1 MPAAE
6 TLSDPTEAPTRRRRR
21 LWPSRWRWRVSLIA
35 LIALILF
42 AAAIWI
48 GRERIAGNLID
59 DALEANGLEATY
71 EIVSIG
77 PEQQVISNL
86 VIGDP
91 DMPDLI
97 AETVIVRIKYVFGTP
112 EIGGVQLIN
121 PRLYGTFR
129 DGQLSFGA
137 LDPLIFAESE
147 EPSGLPALDI
157 AIRDGRARIDSDYGA
172 IGIKVDGAGRLD
184 GGFEGILA
192 ATAPGVGTDDCRAD
206 EATLYGEISVA
217 GGEPSFDGPLRVR
230 GLDCSGARVET
241 ADVAA
246 RLTLSEDLAS
256 VAGELGMDMAR
267 LAYGENLMAG
277 LTGGIDLDWRF
288 AGDDGEPGDLGLRHD
303 LFGSGLATPYGRVGE
318 VRAEGTVRLAGGFSR
333 GEWSSDIT
341 GDGID
346 VDLGSSSALAE
357 ARRASEGTLAAALL
371 GKLERGLA
379 TALRDGRLSGEL
391 TLRTNEDG
399 MRVVVP
405 EARLRS
411 GAGETVLALSRVSYA
426 KSARGRADRLTGNI
440 LTGGPDLPQINGRM
454 ERVGGGDV
462 ALRMTMAEY
471 RAGSNALAIPR
482 MQLRQS
488 ASGRITF
495 DGLVRAEG
503 ALPGEGA
510 VRGLQLPV
518 QGSWSAREGLAIGE
532 TCTTVRF
539 SSLRLYQLGLDARSL
554 RLCPGERGAMVRYG
568 EALRLAVA
576 TSDLDL
582 AGQLA
587 DTPMRISAARMVM
600 RYPGSFRIDGLEAM
614 VGPSGNAVNLTATGL
629 EGSFADEIGGRFEGG
644 TAGLD
649 AVPLDLADLSGEWT
663 YVGSILSIS
672 DGAFELT
679 ERTGAGLAPEARFEP
694 MQARGAT
701 LKLEDNVITAAAAL
715 RRFAGGQ
722 VVANV
727 DVRHDLTTSRGR
739 ADIDVPGVSF
749 DEGFQP
755 TDLTYLADGVVQL
768 VRGTVTGE
776 GAITWTGSDVESTGT
791 FRTDSLDLAAAFGPV
806 QGISG
811 EIEFTDL
818 LGLTTAP
825 GQVLEIASVNPGIE
839 ALGGRVTYALSGG
852 TVVGVEEGR
861 WPFMGGELIL
871 RPVTLDFGSDGGASY
886 VFEIVGLDAAAF
898 VAQMEI
904 DNIGA
909 RGIFD
914 GTIPIAFDSEGN
926 GLISGGLLISRPPG
940 GNVAYVGELTY
951 EDMGAIANFAFNSLR
966 SLDFDQM
973 SVELD
978 GSVSGE
984 IITRFVIDGVTQ
996 GEGADS
1002 NFITRRIAA
1011 LPIRFNINV
1020 RSENFSQLALVARG
1034 INDPTAFGDAVDQ
1047 GIFIF
1052 EDGQLIRRPDP
1063 TTPLDEDPERLPDT
1077 DEAPDAALP
1086 RDESDVQP
1094 PESDEMP

>member
-1 MPAAE
+1 MPPAE
-6 TLSDPTEAPTRRRRR
+6 TLSNPTEAPTRRRRR
-21 LWPSRWRWRVSLIA
+21 LWPEKWRWRISLVA

-59 DALEANGLEATY
+59 DALEANGLEASY

-77 PEQQVISNL
+77 PEQQVISDL

-91 DMPDLI
+91 DMPDLT
-97 AETVIVRIKYVFGTP
+97 AEMVIVQIRYVFGTP

-121 PRLYGTFR
+121 PRLYGTYR
-129 DGQLSFGA
+129 DGKLSFGA
-137 LDPLIFAESE
+137 LDPLIFSESD
-147 EPSGLPALDI
+147 EPAGLPALDL
-157 AIRDGRARIDSDYGA
+157 AIRDGRARIDSDFGV
-172 IGIKVDGAGRLD
+172 IGVKIDGAGGLND
-184 GGFEGILA
+184 GFEGILA
-192 ATAPGVGTDDCRAD
+192 ATAPNFGTDSCRAE
-206 EATLYGEISVA
+206 EATLYGEVVVS
-217 GGEPSFDGPLRVR
+217 GGQPRFDGPLRLR
-230 GLDCSGARVET
+230 SLDCEGASLAST
-241 ADVAA
+241 DVAA
-246 RLTLSEDLAS
+246 RLTLAKDLGS
-256 VAGELGMDMAR
+256 VDGEFGFDSSQF
-267 LAYGENLMAG
+267 AYGEYRLGELAG
-277 LTGGIDLDWRF
+277 GLDLAWRF
-288 AGDDGEPGDLGLRHD
+288 GDEDGDLSLRHD
-303 LFGSGLATPYGRVGE
+303 LSGNGLATPYGRVGGLN
-318 VRAEGTVRLAGGFSR
+318 AEGTMRFANGFAR
-333 GEWSSDIT
+333 GEWSSDVI
-341 GDGID
+341 GEGID
-346 VDLGSSSALAE
+346 LDLGSDSPLAD
-357 ARRASEGTLAAALL
+357 ARRASEGTLAASLV

-379 TALRDGRLSGEL
+379 NALNGGRFAGEF

-399 MRVVVP
+399 LRLIVP

-411 GAGETVLALSRVSYA
+411 GAGDTVLALSRVNYSQ
-426 KSARGRADRLTGNI
+426 RTGGQGDRLTGNI
-440 LTGGPDLPQINGRM
+440 LTGGADLPQINGRM
-454 ERVGGGDV
+454 ERVGGDDI
-462 ALRMTMAEY
+462 ALRLTMAEY
-471 RAGSNALAIPR
+471 RAGSDALAIPR
-482 MQLRQS
+482 MQVRQS
-488 ASGRITF
+488 AGGRVTF

-503 ALPGEGA
+503 ALPGGGA
-510 VRGLQLPV
+510 VRDLQMPLE
-518 QGSWSAREGLAIGE
+518 GSWSSREGLAVGE
-532 TCTTVRF
+532 SCATVRF
-539 SSLRLYQLGLDARSL
+539 ASLRLYELGLDGRSL
-554 RLCPGERGAMVRYG
+554 RLCPAERGAMIRYDD
-568 EALRLAVA
+568 ALRLAIA

-587 DTPMRISAARMVM
+587 DTPARINAARVVM
-600 RYPGSFRIDGLEAM
+600 RYPGPFRIDGLDAM
-614 VGPSGNAVNLTATGL
+614 IGPRGNAVNLSASGL
-629 EGSFADEIGGRFEGG
+629 EGTFAEDIGGRFEGG
-644 TAGLD
+644 TARLD
-649 AVPLDLADLSGEWT
+649 AVPLDLADLSGNWS
-663 YVGSILSIS
+663 YSGSVLRIG
-672 DGAFELT
+672 DGAFTLT
-679 ERTGAGLAPEARFEP
+679 ERTGPGLASEARFEP
-694 MQARGAT
+694 MQASGAT
-701 LKLEDNVITAAAAL
+701 LTLEDNVITATAAL

-722 VVANV
+722 VIANV
-727 DVRHDLTTSRGR
+727 DVRHDLTTARGR
-739 ADIDVPGVSF
+739 ADLDVPGVTF
-749 DEGFQP
+749 TENFQP

-768 VRGTVTGE
+768 VRGTVSGE
-776 GAITWTGSDVESTGT
+776 GVITWTGSDVESTGA

-806 QGISG
+806 KGISG
-811 EIEFTDL
+811 TIEFTDL

-839 ALGGRVTYALSGG
+839 ALGGRVTYALRGG
-852 TVVGVEEGR
+852 TVLGVEEGR

-871 RPVTLDFGSDGGASY
+871 RPVTLDFASEGGANY

-914 GTIPIAFDSEGN
+914 GTIPIYFDEAGN
-926 GLISGGLLISRPPG
+926 GEIRGGLLISRPPG

-951 EDMGAIANFAFNSLR
+951 EDMGAIANFAFRSLR

-1034 INDPTAFGDAVDQ
+1034 INDPTAFGNAVDQ
-1047 GIFIF
+1047 GIFLIQ
-1052 EDGQLIRRPDP
+1052 DGQLIRRPDP
-1063 TTPLDEDPERLPDT
+1063 TTPLDEDPEPLPQPAPAP
-1077 DEAPDAALP
+1077 DEALT